1 MKRLPLLLL
10 SSLCLIALGC
20 GRQAEMVRQ
29 EFRVGVHQASFTSRV
44 SWQHVDQGDRHL
56 LRRGEVELVVQD
68 LGPVGRDGIRRELE
82 RVRALWLAGK
92 SGEART
98 AMRMIPVSQDHFKT
112 PLHRTEFWEAW
123 SEVSRAPDR
132 LDTVAVELRFRRVF
146 EAVDSL
152 RSLTVDALIAD
163 GLKQMGEDRRRSIA
177 GKVRSN
183 LNGREVWV
191 VETWNRLSH
200 VNRERFAF
208 VFDDGYLLVLRTG
221 RGPWPNASRD
231 FEEVLKTLRLAP
243 RNQSGVGARNS
254 SA

>member
-1 MKRLPLLLL
+1 MKRLATLAL
-10 SSLCLIALGC
+10 SILCLIALGC
-20 GRQAEMVRQ
+20 SRQAEEVRQ

-44 SWQHVDQGDRHL
+44 AWQHVDQGDQHL

-68 LGPVGRDGIRRELE
+68 LGPVGREGIRRELE
-82 RVRALWLAGK
+82 RACALWLAGK
-92 SGEART
+92 VGEAHT
-98 AMRMIPVSQDHFKT
+98 AMRMIPVSQEHFNT
-112 PLHRTEFWEAW
+112 PLHKTEFWETW
-123 SEVSRAPDR
+123 SEVSRAPEY
-132 LDTVAVELRFRRVF
+132 LDSVSVELRFRRVY

-152 RSLTVDALIAD
+152 RSRNVDALIAD
-163 GLKQMGEDRRRSIA
+163 ALKVMGEDHRRSIA

-200 VNRERFAF
+200 ENRERFAF

-221 RGPWPNASRD
+221 RGPWPNTSRD
-231 FEEVLKTLRLAP
+231 FEEVLKTLRIAP
-243 RNQSGVGARNS
+243 RNQSGVGVRNS

>member
-1 MKRLPLLLL
+1 MKRFATLALPI
-10 SSLCLIALGC
+10 LCLIALGC
-20 GRQAEMVRQ
+20 GRQAEVMRQ

-44 SWQHVDQGDRHL
+44 TWQHVDQGDRHL

-68 LGPVGRDGIRRELE
+68 LGPVGRDGIRREVE
-82 RVRALWLAGK
+82 RARVLWLAGK
-92 SGEART
+92 VGEART
-98 AMRMIPVSQDHFKT
+98 ALRMIPVSQEHFKT

-123 SEVSRAPDR
+123 AEVSRAPDY
-132 LDTVAVELRFRRVF
+132 LDTVAVDLRFRRVF

-152 RSLTVDALIAD
+152 RSRTVDALIAD
-163 GLKQMGEDRRRSIA
+163 ALKVMGEDRRRSIA

-183 LNGREVWV
+183 LDGREVWV

-200 VNRERFAF
+200 VNRERFAL
-208 VFDDGYLLVLRTG
+208 VLDDGYLLVLRTG

-231 FEEVLKTLRLAP
+231 FEEVLKTLRIAP
-243 RNQSGVGARNS
+243 RNQSGVGVRNS